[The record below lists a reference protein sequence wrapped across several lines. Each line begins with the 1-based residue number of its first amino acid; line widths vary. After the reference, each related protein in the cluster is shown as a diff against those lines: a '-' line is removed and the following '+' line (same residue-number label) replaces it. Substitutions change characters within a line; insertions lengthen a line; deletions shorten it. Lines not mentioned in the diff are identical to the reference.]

1 MSARGAAMQG
11 CRRRADPGASVAHQH
26 AWTAGSITIRSTGRR
41 GTHRMRG
48 PRKRRHSEGQA
59 GRPLSRSLSSS
70 TKARHATNRRF
81 QKLVVNQV
89 ENGQRHHHLPLFG
102 GSLLLAV
109 CFRTFSSGRENGFV
123 GAAVTESRA
132 WAVFVGSRWLGASR
146 DWVCG

>member
-1 MSARGAAMQG
+1 
-11 CRRRADPGASVAHQH
+11 
-26 AWTAGSITIRSTGRR
+26 
-41 GTHRMRG
+41 
-48 PRKRRHSEGQA
+48 
-59 GRPLSRSLSSS
+59 LSSS

-123 GAAVTESRA
+123 GAAVTGSSA
-132 WAVFVGSRWLGASR
+132 GAAFVGSRSGSR
-146 DWVCG
+146 NIYHSVDWRGSAV